1 MNSKD
6 NGKDMKK
13 NNPVPAPA
21 DAAKP
26 ALRQQM
32 GQHGPRALMP
42 GEKSRDFKGT
52 MTKLVLYLGKYKWL
66 MVITLLIA
74 SVSTIFS
81 IFGPKILGSATT
93 ELFAGVQRMISGDPK
108 GVDFGVIGQILMRA
122 VVLYGLSSLLSVIQ
136 GWIMAN
142 LTADITYRFRKD
154 IAAKI
159 NRLPLKYFDKI
170 SQGELLSRVTNDVD
184 AISTTLNQSLSQIVT
199 SITSVIGILIMMLTI
214 SLTMTLIALTV
225 VPLSLVLIRF
235 VVKLSQ
241 KYFRQQQEYL
251 GHINGHV
258 EEMYGAHPIVKAFNY
273 EKTSM
278 ETFDGLNN
286 TLYTSAWKSQFL
298 STLIMPTMRFIGN
311 LGYVAVSVLGGYLV
325 IRKTLDIGSI
335 QAFIMYM
342 RSFQEPL
349 MSIANISNVL
359 QQTAAAAER
368 VFEFLGEEE
377 EKEDVADVKK
387 GQPVLGQVDF
397 EHVRFGY
404 DPEKVIIKDFSLH
417 VKPGQKI
424 AIVGQTGA
432 GKTTLVKL
440 LMRFYELNSGKIL
453 IDGTDITQ
461 MTRAELRAKFG
472 MVLQDTWLFNGT
484 IRDNIRYGRDTA
496 TDAEVESAADTAY
509 ADHFTRTLPGG
520 YEMVLNE
527 EASNVSAGQKQ
538 LLTIA
543 RAVIADSPILIL
555 DEATSSVDTRT
566 EVLIQKAMDKL
577 MRGRTSF
584 IIAHRLSTIK
594 SADLILVLD
603 EGDVVERGTHADLLA
618 KGGVYADLYN
628 SQFTSSASAPSAQS
642 APLLPVESPA

>member
-1 MNSKD
+1 MNNKD
-6 NGKDMKK
+6 NGKNMKNSK
-13 NNPVPAPA
+13 VPNYKDPS
-21 DAAKP
+21 KP
-26 ALRQQM
+26 GSRPERA
-32 GQHGPRALMP
+32 QHGPMAMMP
-42 GEKSRDFKGT
+42 GEKARNFKAT
-52 MTKLVLYLGKYKWL
+52 MSKLLLYLGKYKWP
-66 MVITLLIA
+66 MIVTMLIA
-74 SVSTIFS
+74 SVATVFS

-93 ELFAGVQRMISGDPK
+93 ELFVGVQRLIAGDPK
-108 GVDFGVIGQILMRA
+108 GVDFVVIGQILTRA
-122 VVLYGLSSLLSVIQ
+122 VVLYCLSALLSIVQ
-136 GWIMAN
+136 GWIMVN

-159 NRLPLKYFDKI
+159 NRLPLKYFDKM
-170 SQGELLSRVTNDVD
+170 SQGEVLSRVTNDVD
-184 AISTTLNQSLSQIVT
+184 TISTTLNQSLSQIVT

-214 SLTMTLIALTV
+214 SLTMTLIALTL

-235 VVKLSQ
+235 VVSLSH

-273 EKTSM
+273 EKPSM
-278 ETFDGLNN
+278 DTFENFN
-286 TLYTSAWKSQFL
+286 STLFSSAWKSQFL
-298 STLIMPTMRFIGN
+298 STLIMPAMRFISN
-311 LGYVAVSVLGGYLV
+311 LGYVAVSILGGYLV
-325 IRKTLDIGSI
+325 IRKTLDIGNI

-349 MSIANISNVL
+349 MQIANISNVL

-368 VFEFLGEEE
+368 VFEFLGEQE
-377 EKEDVADVKK
+377 EKQDVADVKN
-387 GQPVLGQVDF
+387 GQPVFGQVDF
-397 EHVRFGY
+397 EHVQFGY
-404 DPEKVIIKDFSLH
+404 EPDKVIIKDFSLH
-417 VKPGQKI
+417 VKPGQKV

-453 IDGTDITQ
+453 IDGTDVTQ

-484 IRDNIRYGRDTA
+484 IRENIRYGREDA
-496 TDAEVESAADTAY
+496 TDAEVEAAADTAY

-527 EASNVSAGQKQ
+527 EGTNVSAGQKQ

-543 RAVIADSPILIL
+543 RAVIADPPIMIL

-577 MRGRTSF
+577 MSGRTSF

-603 EGDVVERGTHADLLA
+603 EGDVVEKGTHADLLA
-618 KGGVYADLYN
+618 KGGVYAELYN
-628 SQFTSSASAPSAQS
+628 SQFISSAPITNGPRTLPAAAQF
-642 APLLPVESPA
+642 VH

>member
-6 NGKDMKK
+6 NGKEMK
-13 NNPVPAPA
+13 NNNSAPA
-21 DAAKP
+21 SSKSAQP
-26 ALRQQM
+26 TPRQQM
-32 GQHGPRALMP
+32 PQRGPASLMP
-42 GEKSRDFKGT
+42 GEKARDFKAT
-52 MTKLVLYLGKYKWL
+52 MARLLTYLGKYKWL
-66 MVITLLIA
+66 MIVTMLIA
-74 SVSTIFS
+74 SISTVFS

-93 ELFAGVQRMISGDPK
+93 ELFAGVQRMIAGNPK
-108 GVDFGVIGQILMRA
+108 GIDFGVIGQILTRA
-122 VVLYGLSSLLSVIQ
+122 LVLYSLSSVLGVIQ
-136 GWIMAN
+136 GWIMVN

-159 NRLPLKYFDKI
+159 NRLPLKYFDKM
-170 SQGELLSRVTNDVD
+170 SQGEVLSRITNDVD
-184 AISTTLNQSLSQIVT
+184 TISTTLNQSLSQIVT

-214 SLTMTLIALTV
+214 SVTMTLIALTL
-225 VPLSLVLIRF
+225 VPFSLLLIRF

-273 EKTSM
+273 ENTSM
-278 ETFDGLNN
+278 NTFEGFNG
-286 TLYTSAWKSQFL
+286 TLYSSAWKSQFL
-298 STLIMPTMRFIGN
+298 STLIMPVMRFISN
-311 LGYVAVSVLGGYLV
+311 LGYVAVSILGGYLV
-325 IRKTLDIGSI
+325 IRKTLDIGNI

-349 MSIANISNVL
+349 MQIANISNVL

-368 VFEFLGEEE
+368 VFEFLGEVE
-377 EKEDVADVKK
+377 EKEDVADVKD

-397 EHVRFGY
+397 ENVRFGY
-404 DPEKVIIKDFSLH
+404 DPQKVIIKDFSLH

-432 GKTTLVKL
+432 GKTTIVKL

-484 IRDNIRYGRDTA
+484 IRENIRYGRQDA
-496 TDAEVESAADTAY
+496 TDAEVEAAADTAY

-527 EASNVSAGQKQ
+527 EGTNVSAGQKQ

-543 RAVIADSPILIL
+543 RAVIADPPILIL

-594 SADLILVLD
+594 SSDLILVLD
-603 EGDVVERGTHADLLA
+603 EGDVVEKGTHTELLA

-628 SQFTSSASAPSAQS
+628 SQFTTSGPVPNGSSVLAQS
-642 APLLPVESPA
+642 PA

>member
-6 NGKDMKK
+6 NGKNMKN
-13 NNPVPAPA
+13 NNPVPSSTDP
-21 DAAKP
+21 AKP
-26 ALRQQM
+26 APRPLGVQR
-32 GQHGPRALMP
+32 GPMALMP
-42 GEKSRDFKGT
+42 GEKARNFKAT
-52 MTKLVLYLGKYKWL
+52 MARLLTYLGKYKWL
-66 MVITLLIA
+66 MIVTMLIA
-74 SVSTIFS
+74 SISTIFS

-93 ELFAGVQRMISGDPK
+93 ELFAGVQRMITGDPK
-108 GVDFGVIGQILMRA
+108 GVNFGIIGQILTRA
-122 VVLYGLSSLLSVIQ
+122 VVLYGLSSLLGIVQ
-136 GWIMAN
+136 GWIMVN

-159 NRLPLKYFDKI
+159 NRLPLKYFDKM
-170 SQGELLSRVTNDVD
+170 SQGEVLSRITNDVD
-184 AISTTLNQSLSQIVT
+184 TISTTLNQSLSQIVT

-214 SLTMTLIALTV
+214 NVTMTLIALTL
-225 VPLSLVLIRF
+225 VPFSLLLIRF

-273 EKTSM
+273 ENTSM
-278 ETFDGLNN
+278 NTFEGFNG
-286 TLYTSAWKSQFL
+286 TLYSSAWKSQFL
-298 STLIMPTMRFIGN
+298 STLIMPVMRFISN
-311 LGYVAVSVLGGYLV
+311 LGYVAVSILGGYLV
-325 IRKTLDIGSI
+325 IRKTLDIGNI

-349 MSIANISNVL
+349 MQIANISNVL

-368 VFEFLGEEE
+368 VFEFLGEVE
-377 EKEDVADVKK
+377 EKEDVADVKD

-397 EHVRFGY
+397 ENVRFGY
-404 DPEKVIIKDFSLH
+404 DPQKVIIKDFSLH

-432 GKTTLVKL
+432 GKTTIVKL

-484 IRDNIRYGRDTA
+484 IRENIRYGRQDA
-496 TDAEVESAADTAY
+496 TDAEVEAAADTAY

-527 EASNVSAGQKQ
+527 EGTNVSAGQKQ

-543 RAVIADSPILIL
+543 RAVIADPPILIL

-594 SADLILVLD
+594 SSDLILVLD
-603 EGDVVERGTHADLLA
+603 EGDVVEKGTHTELLA

-628 SQFTSSASAPSAQS
+628 SQFTTSVPIPNGSSVLAQS
-642 APLLPVESPA
+642 PA

>member
-6 NGKDMKK
+6 NGNNMKN
-13 NNPVPAPA
+13 NNPVPSSTDP
-21 DAAKP
+21 AKP
-26 ALRQQM
+26 APRPL
-32 GQHGPRALMP
+32 GVQHGPMALMP
-42 GEKSRDFKGT
+42 GEKARNFKAT
-52 MTKLVLYLGKYKWL
+52 MARLLTYLGKYKWL
-66 MVITLLIA
+66 MIVTMLIA
-74 SVSTIFS
+74 SISTIFS

-93 ELFAGVQRMISGDPK
+93 ELFAGVQRMITGDPK
-108 GVDFGVIGQILMRA
+108 GVDFGKIGQILTRA
-122 VVLYGLSSLLSVIQ
+122 VVLYGLSSLLGIVQ
-136 GWIMAN
+136 GWIMVN

-159 NRLPLKYFDKI
+159 NRLPLKYFDKM
-170 SQGELLSRVTNDVD
+170 SQGEVLSRITNDVD
-184 AISTTLNQSLSQIVT
+184 TISTTLNQSLSQIVT

-214 SLTMTLIALTV
+214 SVTMTLIALTL
-225 VPLSLVLIRF
+225 VPFSLLLIRF

-273 EKTSM
+273 ENTSM
-278 ETFDGLNN
+278 NTFEGFNG
-286 TLYTSAWKSQFL
+286 TLYSSAWKSQFL
-298 STLIMPTMRFIGN
+298 STLIMPVMRFISN
-311 LGYVAVSVLGGYLV
+311 LGYVAVSILGGYLV
-325 IRKTLDIGSI
+325 IRKTLDIGNI

-349 MSIANISNVL
+349 MQIANISNVL

-368 VFEFLGEEE
+368 VFEFLGEVE
-377 EKEDVADVKK
+377 EKEDVADVKD

-397 EHVRFGY
+397 ENVRFGY
-404 DPEKVIIKDFSLH
+404 DPQKVIIKDFSLH

-432 GKTTLVKL
+432 GKTTIVKL

-484 IRDNIRYGRDTA
+484 IRENIRYGRQDA
-496 TDAEVESAADTAY
+496 TDAEVEAAADTAY

-527 EASNVSAGQKQ
+527 EGTNVSAGQKQ

-543 RAVIADSPILIL
+543 RAVIADPPILIL

-594 SADLILVLD
+594 SSDLILVLD
-603 EGDVVERGTHADLLA
+603 EGDVVEKGTHTELLA

-628 SQFTSSASAPSAQS
+628 SQFTTSGPVPNGSSVLAQS
-642 APLLPVESPA
+642 PA

>member
-6 NGKDMKK
+6 NGKNIKN
-13 NNPVPAPA
+13 NNPVPSSTDP
-21 DAAKP
+21 AKP
-26 ALRQQM
+26 APRPL
-32 GQHGPRALMP
+32 GVQHGPMALMP
-42 GEKSRDFKGT
+42 GEKARNFKAT
-52 MTKLVLYLGKYKWL
+52 MARLLTYLGKYKWL
-66 MVITLLIA
+66 MIVTMLIA
-74 SVSTIFS
+74 SISTIFS

-93 ELFAGVQRMISGDPK
+93 ELFAGVQRMITGDPK
-108 GVDFGVIGQILMRA
+108 GVNFGIIGQILTRA
-122 VVLYGLSSLLSVIQ
+122 VVLYGLSSLLGIVQ
-136 GWIMAN
+136 GWIMVN

-159 NRLPLKYFDKI
+159 NRLPLKYFDKM
-170 SQGELLSRVTNDVD
+170 SQGEVLSRITNDVD
-184 AISTTLNQSLSQIVT
+184 TISTTLNQSLSQIVT

-214 SLTMTLIALTV
+214 SVTMTLIALTL
-225 VPLSLVLIRF
+225 VPFSLLLIRF

-273 EKTSM
+273 ENTSM
-278 ETFDGLNN
+278 NTFEGFNG
-286 TLYTSAWKSQFL
+286 TLYSSAWKSQFL
-298 STLIMPTMRFIGN
+298 STLIMPVMRFISN
-311 LGYVAVSVLGGYLV
+311 LGYVAVSILGGYLV
-325 IRKTLDIGSI
+325 IRKTLDIGNI

-349 MSIANISNVL
+349 MQIANISNVL

-368 VFEFLGEEE
+368 VFEFLGEVE
-377 EKEDVADVKK
+377 EKEDVADVKD

-397 EHVRFGY
+397 ENVRFGY
-404 DPEKVIIKDFSLH
+404 DPQKVIIKDFSLH

-432 GKTTLVKL
+432 GKTTIVKL

-484 IRDNIRYGRDTA
+484 IRENIRYGRQDA
-496 TDAEVESAADTAY
+496 TDAEVEAAADTAY

-527 EASNVSAGQKQ
+527 EGTNVSAGQKQ

-543 RAVIADSPILIL
+543 RAVIADPPILIL

-594 SADLILVLD
+594 SSDLILVLD
-603 EGDVVERGTHADLLA
+603 EGDVVEKGTHAELLA

-628 SQFTSSASAPSAQS
+628 SQFTTSGPVPNGSSVLAQS
-642 APLLPVESPA
+642 PA

>member
-6 NGKDMKK
+6 NGNNMKN
-13 NNPVPAPA
+13 NNPVPSSTDP
-21 DAAKP
+21 AKP
-26 ALRQQM
+26 APRPL
-32 GQHGPRALMP
+32 GVQHGPMALMP
-42 GEKSRDFKGT
+42 GEKARNFKAT
-52 MTKLVLYLGKYKWL
+52 MARLLTYLGKYKWL
-66 MVITLLIA
+66 MIVTMLIA
-74 SVSTIFS
+74 SISTIFS

-93 ELFAGVQRMISGDPK
+93 ELFAGVQRMITGDPK
-108 GVDFGVIGQILMRA
+108 GVNFGIIGQILTRA
-122 VVLYGLSSLLSVIQ
+122 VVLYGLSSLLGIVQ
-136 GWIMAN
+136 GWIMVN

-159 NRLPLKYFDKI
+159 NRLPLKYFDKM
-170 SQGELLSRVTNDVD
+170 SQGEVLSRITNDVD
-184 AISTTLNQSLSQIVT
+184 TISTTLNQSLSQIVT

-214 SLTMTLIALTV
+214 SVTMTLIALTL
-225 VPLSLVLIRF
+225 VPFSLLLIRF

-273 EKTSM
+273 ENTSM
-278 ETFDGLNN
+278 NTFEGFNG
-286 TLYTSAWKSQFL
+286 TLYSSAWKSQFL
-298 STLIMPTMRFIGN
+298 STLIMPVMRFISN
-311 LGYVAVSVLGGYLV
+311 LGYVAVSILGGYLV
-325 IRKTLDIGSI
+325 IRKTLDIGNI

-349 MSIANISNVL
+349 MQIANISNVL

-368 VFEFLGEEE
+368 VFEFLGEVE
-377 EKEDVADVKK
+377 EKEDVADVKD

-397 EHVRFGY
+397 ENVRFGY
-404 DPEKVIIKDFSLH
+404 DPQKVIIKDFSLH

-432 GKTTLVKL
+432 GKTTIVKL

-484 IRDNIRYGRDTA
+484 IRENIRYGRQDA
-496 TDAEVESAADTAY
+496 TDAEVEAAADTAY

-527 EASNVSAGQKQ
+527 EGTNVSAGQKQ

-543 RAVIADSPILIL
+543 RAVIADPPILIL

-594 SADLILVLD
+594 SSDLILVLD
-603 EGDVVERGTHADLLA
+603 EGDVVEKGTHTELLA

-628 SQFTSSASAPSAQS
+628 SQFTTSGPVPNGSSVLAQS
-642 APLLPVESPA
+642 PA

>member
-1 MNSKD
+1 MN
-6 NGKDMKK
+6 NTGKEMNNKK
-13 NNPVPAPA
+13 QIPAFTDPA
-21 DAAKP
+21 KGAP
-26 ALRQQM
+26 RQPRA
-32 GQHGPRALMP
+32 QHGPMALMP
-42 GEKSRDFKGT
+42 GEKARDFKAT
-52 MTKLVLYLGKYKWL
+52 MSKLILYLGKYKWP
-66 MVITLLIA
+66 MAITMLIA
-74 SVSTIFS
+74 SLATVFS
-81 IFGPKILGSATT
+81 IFGPRILGSATT
-93 ELFAGVQRMISGDPK
+93 ELFVGVQRMIAGDPK
-108 GVDFGVIGQILMRA
+108 GVDFVAIGQILTRA
-122 VVLYGLSSLLSVIQ
+122 VVLYGLSAALSTVQ
-136 GWIMAN
+136 GWIMVN

-159 NRLPLKYFDKI
+159 NRLPLKYFDKM
-170 SQGELLSRVTNDVD
+170 SQGEVLSRVTNDVD
-184 AISTTLNQSLSQIVT
+184 TISTTLNQSLSQIVT
-199 SITSVIGILIMMLTI
+199 SITSVFGILIMMLTI
-214 SLTMTLIALTV
+214 SLSMTLIALTL
-225 VPLSLVLIRF
+225 VPISLLLIRF

-241 KYFRQQQEYL
+241 KYFRQQQAYL

-278 ETFDGLNN
+278 DAFEGLNS
-286 TLYTSAWKSQFL
+286 TLFNSAWKSQFL
-298 STLIMPTMRFIGN
+298 STLIMPSMRFISN
-311 LGYVAVSVLGGYLV
+311 LGYIAVSILGGYLV
-325 IRKTLDIGSI
+325 IRKTLDIGNI

-349 MSIANISNVL
+349 MQIANISNVL

-377 EKEDVADVKK
+377 EKEDVASVKN

-397 EHVRFGY
+397 ENVRFGY

-424 AIVGQTGA
+424 AIVGLTGA

-461 MTRAELRAKFG
+461 MTRADLRAKFG

-484 IRDNIRYGRDTA
+484 IRENIRYGRENA
-496 TDAEVESAADTAY
+496 SDAEVEAAADMAY

-543 RAVIADSPILIL
+543 RAVIADPPILIL

-603 EGDVVERGTHADLLA
+603 NGDVVEKGTHTDLLA
-618 KGGVYADLYN
+618 SGGVYADLYN
-628 SQFTSSASAPSAQS
+628 SQFISSASQPIVSLAPVPTEQ
-642 APLLPVESPA
+642 APV

>member
-6 NGKDMKK
+6 NDKDMK
-13 NNPVPAPA
+13 NNNSVPDSAEAARPAP
-21 DAAKP
+21 
-26 ALRQQM
+26 RQVRPHNRGM
-32 GQHGPRALMP
+32 ALMP
-42 GEKSRDFKGT
+42 GEKARDFKGT
-52 MTKLVLYLGKYKWL
+52 MGRLLAYIGKYKWL
-66 MVITLLIA
+66 LIVTMLIA
-74 SVSTIFS
+74 STSTVFS

-93 ELFAGVQRMISGDPK
+93 ELFAGVQRMIAGDPK
-108 GVDFGVIGQILMRA
+108 GIDFNVIGQILTRA
-122 VVLYGLSSLLSVIQ
+122 VVLYGLSSLLGVVQ
-136 GWIMAN
+136 GWIMVN

-159 NRLPLKYFDKI
+159 NRLPLKYFDKM
-170 SQGELLSRVTNDVD
+170 SQGEVLSRITNDVD
-184 AISTTLNQSLSQIVT
+184 TVSTTLNQSLSQIVT
-199 SITSVIGILIMMLTI
+199 SVTSVIGILIMMLTI
-214 SLTMTLIALTV
+214 SLPMTLIALTL
-225 VPLSLVLIRF
+225 VPLSLLLIRF

-241 KYFRQQQEYL
+241 KYFRQQQQYL

-273 EKTSM
+273 ENSSMKTFEHFNS
-278 ETFDGLNN
+278 
-286 TLYTSAWKSQFL
+286 TLYSSAWKSQFL
-298 STLIMPTMRFIGN
+298 STLIMPVMRFISN
-311 LGYVAVSVLGGYLV
+311 LGYVAVSILGGYLV
-325 IRKTLDIGSI
+325 IRKTLDIGNI

-349 MSIANISNVL
+349 MQIANISNVL

-368 VFEFLGEEE
+368 VFEFLEETE
-377 EKEDVADVKK
+377 EKEDVADVRS

-397 EHVRFGY
+397 EHVHFGY
-404 DPEKVIIKDFSLH
+404 EPEKVIIKDFSLH
-417 VKPGQKI
+417 VEPGQKI

-440 LMRFYELNSGKIL
+440 LMRFYELNSGRIM

-484 IRDNIRYGRDTA
+484 IRENIRYGRQDA
-496 TDAEVESAADTAY
+496 TDAEVEAAADTAY
-509 ADHFTRTLPGG
+509 ADHFTRTFPGG

-527 EASNVSAGQKQ
+527 EGNNVSAGQKQ

-543 RAVIADSPILIL
+543 RAVIANPPILIL

-584 IIAHRLSTIK
+584 VIAHRLSTIK
-594 SADLILVLD
+594 TADLILVLD

-618 KGGVYADLYN
+618 KGGVYAELYN
-628 SQFTSSASAPSAQS
+628 SQFISSAPASLSPLTHSEAAQ
-642 APLLPVESPA
+642 VPA